1 MRITQSMLVRVGIDQ
16 LGAQRNRLARTQ
28 EMAATG
34 LRINR
39 PSDDPTDYRRVL
51 FLKDASTQTGRF
63 LRSIDLA
70 RTRLR
75 ATEEALSGAAEVMG
89 RADALAI
96 QAANGTNQSEDTRDV
111 MKTDLAHLF
120 EELASFANV
129 RAPGGGYVFSGLASD
144 QPAFSVTGDFGT
156 GTVPTV
162 TFTGDASA
170 IEVEIDD
177 GVYIEVTRDG
187 SAAFQGASDA
197 FAALSRLWTAIDEGP
212 DAYPDPA
219 AYGAEIANA
228 HTDIENAFKH
238 LVLERT
244 VLGGAD
250 RKADSF
256 EERLRVQEQ
265 NLASQISFLEDA
277 DAFEVYS
284 DLTAQEAGLQA
295 SLQVNARLIQP
306 TLLNY
311 L

>member
-75 ATEEALSGAAEVMG
+75 TTEEALSGAAEVMS
-89 RADALAI
+89 RARELAI
-96 QAANGTNQSEDTRDV
+96 EAASDATNGGEDTRDV
-111 MKTDLAHLF
+111 LKTELAHLF
-120 EELASFANV
+120 EELESFANV

-187 SAAFQGASDA
+187 SGSFQGANDA
-197 FAALSRLWTAIDEGP
+197 FAALSRLWTAIDEGNNT
-212 DAYPDPA
+212 
-219 AYGAEIANA
+219 EVTNA
-228 HTDIENAFKH
+228 HTDIDNSFDH

-265 NLASQISFLEDA
+265 NLASQISLLEDA